1 MRRVK
6 PQDFPAD
13 PLVGDSQALA
23 RFIRAARTQSS
34 MTLEEAALVTGIAKS
49 TMQKLENDPSTVG
62 LTLVLEVARQLGVSI
77 FAVPAEQREIV
88 RRLITCLP
96 NDPS

>member
-13 PLVGDSQALA
+13 PLVGDAQALA
-23 RFIRAARTQSS
+23 HFIRAARTQSGI
-34 MTLEEAALVTGIAKS
+34 TLEEAALVTGIAKS
-49 TMQKLENDPSTVG
+49 TMQKLENDPSTVS
-62 LTLVLEVARQLGVSI
+62 LAIAIEVARQLGVTV

-88 RRLITCLP
+88 RRLINRLP
-96 NDPS
+96 DAPS